1 MKNNN
6 KFRLDVWGAITLGTI
21 ALYVLFLLYP
31 MAYLIRQSVMD
42 PDTGGFT
49 LAYFTKFFS
58 KSYYFDTLIN
68 SFKGP
73 SQRRCSPSPLAP
85 HWHTCSRSLRSKA
98 SRC

>member
-6 KFRLDVWGAITLGTI
+6 KFRLDVWGAITLVTI
-21 ALYVLFLLYP
+21 ALYALFLLYP

-68 SFKGP
+68 SFKV
-73 SQRRCSPSPLAP
+73 SITSPSAP
-85 HWHTCSRSLRSKA
+85 RWPTCSRSLRSRA
-98 SRC
+98 RAC

>member
-6 KFRLDVWGAITLGTI
+6 KFRLDVWGAITLATI
-21 ALYVLFLLYP
+21 ALYALFLLYP

-68 SFKGP
+68 SFKV
-73 SQRRCSPSPLAP
+73 SITCLLYTSPSPRDGLL
-85 HWHTCSRSLRSKA
+85 SRMPSSA
-98 SRC
+98 

>member
-1 MKNNN
+1 
-6 KFRLDVWGAITLGTI
+6 
-21 ALYVLFLLYP
+21 
-31 MAYLIRQSVMD
+31 MAYLIRQSVLD

-68 SFKGP
+68 SFKVSITATVP
-73 SQRRCSPSPLAP
+73 PSPLAP

>member
-31 MAYLIRQSVMD
+31 MAYLIRQSVLD

-49 LAYFTKFFS
+49 LAYFT
-58 KSYYFDTLIN
+58 
-68 SFKGP
+68 
-73 SQRRCSPSPLAP
+73 
-85 HWHTCSRSLRSKA
+85 
-98 SRC
+98 